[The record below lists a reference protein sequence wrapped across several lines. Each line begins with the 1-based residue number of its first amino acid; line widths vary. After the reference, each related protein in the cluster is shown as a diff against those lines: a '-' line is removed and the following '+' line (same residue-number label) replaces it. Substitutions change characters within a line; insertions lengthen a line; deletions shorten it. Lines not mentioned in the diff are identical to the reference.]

1 MRSIIREGL
10 RCDITYEPGLK
21 GWPGLQEE
29 WRRNDIP
36 RKKKKKKNP
45 AKDRNGEVDLYY

>member
-1 MRSIIREGL
+1 MQANQDANDIWKDSKCKMRSIIREGL

-29 WRRNDIP
+29 
-36 RKKKKKKNP
+36 
-45 AKDRNGEVDLYY
+45 